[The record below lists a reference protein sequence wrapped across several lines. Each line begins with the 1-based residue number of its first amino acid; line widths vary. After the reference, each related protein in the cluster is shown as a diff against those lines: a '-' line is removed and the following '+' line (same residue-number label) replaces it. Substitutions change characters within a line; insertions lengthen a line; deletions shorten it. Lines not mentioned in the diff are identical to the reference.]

1 MVSPWRGLIE
11 AMVDALAVKDILSI
25 EGAAWTGLA
34 IFALFVVRMW
44 NGAPAMFEQWIA
56 WRRARAEHK
65 AAEWGRLLNE
75 NKRIDERCIRLEAAE
90 ERCRSEL
97 IEVKERLASLEGY
110 MAGQGR
116 ASQEAAGIVAIER
129 LGRDGEKP
137 V

>member
-1 MVSPWRGLIE
+1 
-11 AMVDALAVKDILSI
+11 MVDASAVKDIFSI

-34 IFALFVVRMW
+34 IFSLFVVRMW

-56 WRRARAEHK
+56 WRRARAENK

-75 NKRIDERCIRLEAAE
+75 NKRIDERCIRLEVAE
-90 ERCRSEL
+90 ERCREEL
-97 IEVKERLASLEGY
+97 ADVKGRLSSLEGY

-129 LGRDGEKP
+129 LGRAKEKP
-137 V
+137 PNPGE